1 MRPVARL
8 TLFFAVAAFAVGA
21 VLELAGMEGRAAAL
35 SVATVGLTL
44 VCVLSVAGA
53 RADAASA
60 EDADSAV

>member
-35 SVATVGLTL
+35 AVATVGLTL
-44 VCVLSVAGA
+44 VCLFSVAGV
-53 RADAASA
+53 RADAAPA
-60 EDADSAV
+60 EDVDPAA

>member
-35 SVATVGLTL
+35 AVATVGLTL
-44 VCVLSVAGA
+44 VCLLSVAGA
-53 RADAASA
+53 RADAAPT
-60 EDADSAV
+60 EDVDPAS